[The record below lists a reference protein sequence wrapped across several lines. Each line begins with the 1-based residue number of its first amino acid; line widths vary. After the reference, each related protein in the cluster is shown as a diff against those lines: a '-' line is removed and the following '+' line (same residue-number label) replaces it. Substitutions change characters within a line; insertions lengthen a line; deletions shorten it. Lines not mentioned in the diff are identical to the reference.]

1 SLSPKL
7 RKGLSERVF
16 VNLTDFPCQKKSR
29 NSVGSTFPFTIPC
42 PREGSVS
49 RASYQAV
56 HKLSLTRQP
65 LVGNFVSRK
74 LVGDFLSTRKR
85 TGLVV
90 VRNVCP
96 FVVREGLYELSHPQ
110 LNNFLCLRL
119 SQPHNSI
126 HKSTVIQTE
135 APVHHNSIRNVNHCT
150 ALARCEPNL
159 LKLRI

>member
-1 SLSPKL
+1 
-7 RKGLSERVF
+7 
-16 VNLTDFPCQKKSR
+16 
-29 NSVGSTFPFTIPC
+29 
-42 PREGSVS
+42 REGSVS
-49 RASYQAV
+49 RTSYQAV

-150 ALARCEPNL
+150 ALAVRIINTLILYFHVESDTEPQRCEPNL